1 MKKPV
6 YRNNPHCWNDLLEL
20 YLYVRIDLQGK
31 CLADVAKAAGCSA
44 SALNNWRSG
53 KTRAPRVST
62 LMNVAD
68 VLGYRIEWHKL

>member
-1 MKKPV
+1 MNS
-6 YRNNPHCWNDLLEL
+6 YQE
-20 YLYVRIDLQGK
+20 
-31 CLADVAKAAGCSA
+31 DVSKRG
-44 SALNNWRSG
+44 SG